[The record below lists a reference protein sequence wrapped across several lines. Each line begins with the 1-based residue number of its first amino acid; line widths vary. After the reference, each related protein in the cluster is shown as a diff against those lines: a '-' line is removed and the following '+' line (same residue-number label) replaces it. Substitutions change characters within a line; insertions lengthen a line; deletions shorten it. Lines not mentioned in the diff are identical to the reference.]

1 MPQQG
6 IVSHPG
12 LPVGQRG
19 PSGPPSHTLPPSG
32 GLDPREA
39 TQGASWQPQE
49 PGSVLS
55 RRPDLADAT
64 RAYIQRG
71 RVNATER
78 AHQCDWRI
86 FLKWCGAYGADPLP
100 ASADTV
106 IAFLTDMARTRSL
119 ATLHR
124 YKGTI
129 TKVHGLH
136 GFPLPTMGEQIRAVM
151 HGIAVDKGERSPN
164 AKAPATAD
172 VFSLMIEKIS
182 NSSPK
187 GLRDR
192 AILLVGAVTGMRSA
206 ELTALN
212 VDDLTWHDKGL
223 SILIRRSKTD
233 QTGVGRYVA
242 VPCDHADSGD
252 STRCGAHAIRA
263 WLEIAKISSG
273 PLFRSFWHNGRR
285 FKATRLPAANV
296 ADVVKSAA
304 AAAGLEPKVYG
315 AHSLRSGYVT
325 QARRENL
332 SFVEI
337 MEQTGHKDLA
347 SVKRYARDP
356 IDPFRTGRVRE
367 VARAFARNPNPV
379 GSRGGLEE
387 RERTGGK

>member
-12 LPVGQRG
+12 LTVRQEGQFQASLAAPG
-19 PSGPPSHTLPPSG
+19 ALPAPG
-32 GLDPREA
+32 GADPRNA
-39 TQGASWQPQE
+39 TQGESFQPQE

-55 RRPDLADAT
+55 RHPDLADAT

-71 RVNATER
+71 RVKSTEL
-78 AHQCDWRI
+78 AHRCDWKI
-86 FLKWCGAYGADPLP
+86 FLNWCAAHEADALP
-100 ASADTV
+100 ASVDTIV
-106 IAFLTDMARTRSL
+106 AFLADMASTRAL

-136 GFPLPTMGEQIRAVM
+136 GFSSPTLDERVRAVM

-172 VFSLMIEKIS
+172 VFGLMIEKIS
-182 NSSPK
+182 DKSPK

-206 ELTALN
+206 ELTAVN
-212 VDDLTWHDKGL
+212 IEDLVWHDKGL

-233 QTGVGRYVA
+233 QTGIGRYVA
-242 VPCDHADSGD
+242 VPCEHVESEDGS
-252 STRCGAHAIRA
+252 RCGAHAVRA
-263 WLEIAKISSG
+263 WLEILKGVKTGA
-273 PLFRSFWHNGRR
+273 LFRSFWHNGRR
-285 FKATRLPAANV
+285 VKITRLPSANV
-296 ADVVKSAA
+296 ADIVRGAA
-304 AAAGLEPKVYG
+304 VAAGLEPRVYG

-332 SFVEI
+332 SFLEI
-337 MEQTGHKDLA
+337 MEQTGHRNIE
-347 SVKRYARDP
+347 SVRRYSRDP
-356 IDPFRTGRVRE
+356 VDPFRTGRVQE
-367 VARAFARNPNPV
+367 VARAFARNPKI
-379 GSRGGLEE
+379 GSSGSLVEDG
-387 RERTGGK
+387 